1 MPPREKP
8 QARIPLP
15 HCDMNKILKTS
26 FLFLTFVFSLFIS
39 TTAQETFSLEDII
52 ERAKSQSPAS
62 KQAETRKENRFWAY
76 RSFRTDY
83 NPQLR
88 LQGTL
93 PLYYKSVNQIIQQD
107 GTIRYLPVQQTNNN
121 IGLGLLQ
128 PISFTG
134 GIISANSSLE
144 YFKDYNDESASAEQ
158 WSGSVFNV
166 ALTQPIFAF
175 NRFRWNKKIE
185 PLLFEESKR
194 DYVEEMEFISSIAV
208 TRFFNVLEEQIN
220 HQIASF
226 NLANND
232 TIYKIEQ
239 GRYNIGTTSLD
250 KLLQVELQLLT
261 SRQQVAQ
268 ANLELE
274 TARLQLRS
282 YIGLNAG
289 EQFQLVLPEAIPQ
302 FSVSVEEA
310 LEYAKKNR
318 ADFIGFE
325 RRRLQ
330 AEVGVAQARGRRFEV
345 NATAAY
351 GLNNNGLVLNDV
363 YQSPTEQQ
371 QFNLTFSVPVL
382 DWGRNKAMMRTAI
395 ANKKLTD
402 FVIAQEEVDFEQEI
416 ITQVRQFE
424 MLRLQMEITKKSDD
438 VAAERYNVS
447 QNRYLIGK
455 IDITNL
461 NIALNEKDDAKRRY
475 IQALRDF
482 WFAYYNLRRFTL
494 YDFSAQQLLYTQEAE

>member
-1 MPPREKP
+1 
-8 QARIPLP
+8 
-15 HCDMNKILKTS
+15 MNKILKAS
-26 FLFLTFVFSLFIS
+26 FLFFSFVFFTSIS
-39 TTAQETFSLEDII
+39 TTAQEIFTLEEII
-52 ERAKSQSPAS
+52 ERAKSQSIAS
-62 KQAETRKENRFWAY
+62 KQAETRRENRFWNY
-76 RSFRTDY
+76 RSFRTNY

-88 LQGTL
+88 LEGSL
-93 PLYYKSVNQIIQQD
+93 PVYYKSVRQIAQQD
-107 GTIRYLPVQQTNNN
+107 GTYRYLPVQQMNND
-121 IGLGLLQ
+121 ITLGLRQ

-134 GIISANSSLE
+134 GIISANSGLG
-144 YFKDYNDESASAEQ
+144 YFRDYNDESVLAEQ

-166 ALTQPIFAF
+166 AISQPIFAF
-175 NRFRWNKKIE
+175 NPYRWDKRIE

-194 DYVEEMEFISSIAV
+194 EFVEEMEFVSSTAV
-208 TRFFNVLEEQIN
+208 NRFFNVLEEQIN

-268 ANLELE
+268 ANLDLE

-282 YIGLNAG
+282 YIGLRAG
-289 EQFQLVLPEAIPQ
+289 EQVQLILPEEIPQ
-302 FSVSVEEA
+302 FSVTVEEA

-330 AEVGVAQARGRRFEV
+330 AEEGVAQARGNRFQV

-351 GLNNNGLVLNDV
+351 GLNNNGLVLPDV

-371 QFNLTFSVPVL
+371 QFNLSFSIPVL
-382 DWGRNKAMMRTAI
+382 DWGRNKSRMRTAM
-395 ANKKLTD
+395 ANKQLTD
-402 FVIAQEEVDFEQEI
+402 FQIAQEEIDFEQEI
-416 ITQVRQFE
+416 MTQVRQFE
-424 MLRLQMEITKKSDD
+424 MLRLQMDITKKSDE

-461 NIALNEKDDAKRRY
+461 NIALKEKDDAKRSY
-475 IQALRDF
+475 IQALRSF
-482 WFAYYNLRRFTL
+482 WLAYYNLRRFTL
-494 YDFSAQQLLYTQEAE
+494 YDFSAKQLLYKTE

>member
-1 MPPREKP
+1 
-8 QARIPLP
+8 
-15 HCDMNKILKTS
+15 MNKILKTTP
-26 FLFLTFVFSLFIS
+26 LILTFVFFIS
-39 TTAQETFSLEDII
+39 ATASAQETFSLDEII
-52 ERAKSQSPAS
+52 RRAKSQSPAS
-62 KQAETRKENRFWAY
+62 KQAETRKETSFWAY
-76 RSFRTDY
+76 RSFRTNY

-88 LQGTL
+88 LEGRL
-93 PLYYKSVNQIIQQD
+93 PVYYKSVQQIIQQD
-107 GTIRYLPVQQTNNN
+107 GTYRYIPVQQTNND
-121 IGLGLLQ
+121 ITLGLLQ
-128 PISFTG
+128 PISYTG
-134 GIISANSSLE
+134 GTISANSGLG
-144 YFKDYNDESASAEQ
+144 YFKDYNDKSSLAEQ

-166 ALTQPIFAF
+166 AIRQPLLSF
-175 NRFRWNKKIE
+175 NPYRWDKKIQ

-194 DYVEEMEFISSIAV
+194 DYVEEMEQISRFAV
-208 TRFFNVLEEQIN
+208 MRFFNVLEEQIN

-239 GRYNIGTTSLD
+239 GRYNIGNTSLD

-261 SRQQVAQ
+261 SRQQVAK
-268 ANLELE
+268 ANLDLE

-282 YIGLNAG
+282 FIGLNAG
-289 EQFQLVLPEAIPQ
+289 EQVQLFLPEVVPQ
-302 FSVSVEEA
+302 FLVTVEEA
-310 LEYAKKNR
+310 MEYAKQNR
-318 ADFIGFE
+318 ADFIGFQ

-330 AEVGVAQARGRRFEV
+330 AEEEVAQARGRRFTV

-363 YQSPTEQQ
+363 YRRPTEQQ
-371 QFNLTFSVPVL
+371 QFNLAFSVPVL
-382 DWGRNKAMMRTAI
+382 DWGRNKSMMRTAI
-395 ANKKLTD
+395 ANQKLTD
-402 FVIAQEEVDFEQEI
+402 FVIAQEEVDFEQGI

-424 MLRLQMEITKKSDD
+424 MLRLQMEITKKSDE

-461 NIALNEKDDAKRRY
+461 NIALKEKDDAKRSY

-482 WFAYYNLRRFTL
+482 WLAYYNLRMLTL
-494 YDFSAQQLLYTQEAE
+494 YDFSTKQLLYSPEGE